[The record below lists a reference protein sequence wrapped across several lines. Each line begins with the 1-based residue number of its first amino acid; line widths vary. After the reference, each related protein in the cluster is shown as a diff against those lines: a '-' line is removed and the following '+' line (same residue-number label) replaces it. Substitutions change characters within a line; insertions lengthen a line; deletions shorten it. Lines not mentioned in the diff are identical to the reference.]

1 MSDFRE
7 ARKVLVSR
15 VLAGDGKASS
25 SLRRAAFD
33 GSGLPEPLHSLVDKV
48 AMDASAITEEDINA
62 AKRSGLNEDQI
73 FEMIVCAAIGQA
85 TRQYDAA
92 MATLDTAIRSD

>member
-7 ARKVLVSR
+7 ARKALVSR
-15 VLAGDGKASS
+15 ILAGDGKASP

-33 GSGLPEPLHSLVDKV
+33 SSGLPELLHSLVDKV
-48 AMDASAITEEDINA
+48 AMHASTVTDGDINA
-62 AKRSGLNEDQI
+62 ARRSGLNEDQI
-73 FEMIVCAAIGQA
+73 FEIMVCAAIGQA